1 MKTVLTIVGSLLVG
15 VAAMYLFAQMQDTKS
30 ESYVTVNSI
39 SKVAKLAMVE
49 YNVSV
54 IEERKKELKVVL
66 KWKTAKF
73 LVLLS
78 GIVTGSVDLK
88 NAKIN
93 INKET
98 KKVDIV
104 FGKGAVKVSQPASDP
119 KAAKF
124 ITITD
129 RKLFKRL
136 NSADFTAG
144 YGAANKKLRNT
155 ALDGGIVK
163 KTKEEAIE
171 LISNFLLSLGYSA
184 NIKFK

>member
-1 MKTVLTIVGSLLVG
+1 MKTIFTIIGSVIVG
-15 VAAMYLFAQMQDTKS
+15 VAAMYLFGAMQSTKS

-39 SKVAKLAMVE
+39 SKVAKLATVE

-88 NAKIN
+88 NAKID
-93 INKET
+93 INKKT
-98 KKVDIV
+98 KKVNIV

-136 NSADFTAG
+136 NSEDFTAG
-144 YGAANKKLRNT
+144 YQAANKKLRDT
-155 ALDGGIVK
+155 ALADGIIG
-163 KTKEEAIE
+163 KTKEEAVE
-171 LISNFLLSLGYSA
+171 LISNFLLSVGYSA